1 MVFKNESQIDQIEA
15 NIADFGLKHKNNGK
29 TKQTGG
35 FNIISGSTKVKN
47 NKNSSDLKM
56 KNMF

>member
-1 MVFKNESQIDQIEA
+1 MVFKNESQIDKIEA

-29 TKQTGG
+29 PNLIGG

-56 KNMF
+56 KNMY